1 MTVRVKGFLYAICLG
16 VAAGSAFA
24 SASNVQFSAQAVQTT
39 PDRQSRNAQIH
50 VGDNRVRLEY
60 EQDGQPVIEIY
71 DMANQR
77 ALLLVPQ
84 QNSYLERKLPPGGI
98 MNPMLPPRD
107 TSPCD
112 QVPNAQCTRLGSDV
126 IYERPVSKWE
136 MLIVRDGQ
144 PVRSLHWIDE
154 KRHMPLR
161 QLWEDGTVSEM
172 RPLGQETLHG
182 RNTERWEVSV
192 RPETGEAMLSTQWY
206 DPELRIAIREELPGG
221 YFRELRNIRVAP
233 QPGNLFEVP
242 AGYQQM
248 TMPSQGAPDTA
259 PQTSSEPA
267 QQYPG
272 R

>member
-1 MTVRVKGFLYAICLG
+1 MTRAEGFLYAICWC
-16 VAAGSAFA
+16 VAVGSSFA
-24 SASNVQFSAQAVQTT
+24 NASNVQFSAEAVQTT
-39 PDRQSRNAQIH
+39 PDKQTRDAQIY

-84 QNSYLERKLPPGGI
+84 QNGYLERKLPPGGI
-98 MNPMLPPRD
+98 MNPMLPPTD

-112 QVPNAQCTRLGSDV
+112 QVPDAQCTRLGSEV

-136 MLIVRDGQ
+136 MLVARDGQ

-154 KRHMPLR
+154 QRHMPLR
-161 QLWEDGTVSEM
+161 QLWEDGAVSQM
-172 RPLGQETLHG
+172 RPLGQESLHG
-182 RNTERWEVSV
+182 RSTERWEVSV
-192 RPETGEAMLSTQWY
+192 KPDDGEPMLSTQWY
-206 DPELRIAIREELPGG
+206 DPELRIVIREELPGG
-221 YFRELRNIRVAP
+221 YFRALRNIRVAP
-233 QPGNLFEVP
+233 QPKNLFEVP
-242 AGYQQM
+242 AGYRQL
-248 TMPSQGAPDTA
+248 TIPSRAAPDAA

-267 QQYPG
+267 SQYPG